1 MDLNLKL
8 EKDELLRIE
17 DELKINGQSTFEID
31 EVTRGFIRV
40 DYYIKPENLPLVDE
54 PGDAAKF
61 VVSVLNNVMENGV
74 GIKYEYAAFAT
85 TKPHIFV
92 KTGMMTTVTVRS
104 SVFPMNII
112 EDIYSCDFKIIKN
125 KKYN

>member
-17 DELKINGQSTFEID
+17 DELKRNGQSSFEID

-40 DYYIKPENLPLVDE
+40 DYYIKPEDLSLMDE
-54 PGDAAKF
+54 PTHAAKF

-74 GIKYEYAAFAT
+74 GIDYEYAAFAT

-92 KTGMMTTVTVRS
+92 KTGVMTTVTVRR
-104 SVFPMNII
+104 SVFPMDII
-112 EDIYSCDFKIIKN
+112 EDIYSCNFKIIKN

>member
-1 MDLNLKL
+1 MDLNLNL

-17 DELKINGQSTFEID
+17 DELKRNGQSSFKID

-40 DYYIKPENLPLVDE
+40 DYYIKPEDLPFIDE
-54 PGDAAKF
+54 PVHAAKF
-61 VVSVLNNVMENGV
+61 VASVINNVMENGV
-74 GIKYEYAAFAT
+74 GIEYEYAAFAT

-92 KTGMMTTVTVRS
+92 KTGTMTTVTVRN
-104 SVFPMNII
+104 SVFPMDII

>member
-17 DELKINGQSTFEID
+17 DELKRNGQSSFEID

-40 DYYIKPENLPLVDE
+40 DYYIKPEDLPLMDE
-54 PGDAAKF
+54 PTHAAKF

-74 GIKYEYAAFAT
+74 GIDYEYAAFAT

-92 KTGMMTTVTVRS
+92 KTGMMTTVTVRR
-104 SVFPMNII
+104 SVFPMDII
-112 EDIYSCDFKIIKN
+112 EDIYSCNFKIIKN